1 MRSARCREPAAHGG
15 RTPQNAAPCSEIIRV
30 LYRTVAVPG
39 LPRIASEHIGGD
51 LPPVLLA
58 HRGGHGRNTG
68 RVLDLMPFHPSEL
81 VLLVLLLLLL
91 LALLILLLL
100 LLLILLGFVAVVGH
114 QFCSFLF
121 PSEVAGRWPIALL
134 SPIFTEKR
142 RSLHGNFMKRFFFET
157 MLTAR
162 RDSPTRPARS
172 PQQDA
177 SDMQGRQAAPPPPRC

>member
-100 LLLILLGFVAVVGH
+100 LVLILLGLVAVVGH

-121 PSEVAGRWPIALL
+121 PSEVTGRWPIALL

-142 RSLHGNFMKRFFFET
+142 RSLHGNFMKRFF
-157 MLTAR
+157 LKQCAPHRAAR
-162 RDSPTRPARS
+162 
-172 PQQDA
+172 
-177 SDMQGRQAAPPPPRC
+177 